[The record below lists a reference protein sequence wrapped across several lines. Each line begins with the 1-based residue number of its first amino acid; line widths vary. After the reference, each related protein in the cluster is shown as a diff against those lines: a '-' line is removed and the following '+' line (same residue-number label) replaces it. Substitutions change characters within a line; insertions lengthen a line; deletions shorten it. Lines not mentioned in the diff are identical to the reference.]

1 MNFDT
6 TQYKTWTWKNPLM
19 LHWMINPGLAFNE
32 LVLGQR
38 IPKLLLVEKNSKK
51 SLAERSFV
59 PCPHCNTIH
68 ASLKWTPQNKTAF
81 RNWFG
86 LYCDNCGKI
95 IPCLTNLTTYLLLA
109 LTFPIWI
116 WFRKKWKQ
124 QWLLAQKERFSK
136 QLDLTT
142 PSYNWVT
149 EGLSWGYFMFVA
161 MDIVYPLLVGE
172 SYSAVKFLIG
182 IVVWTLIGL
191 LFGYVMKQMVFKRN
205 PDPMQDRTQEA
216 VGKIEY

>member
-1 MNFDT
+1 M
-6 TQYKTWTWKNPLM
+6 
-19 LHWMINPGLAFNE
+19 
-32 LVLGQR
+32 
-38 IPKLLLVEKNSKK
+38 
-51 SLAERSFV
+51 
-59 PCPHCNTIH
+59 
-68 ASLKWTPQNKTAF
+68 
-81 RNWFG
+81 
-86 LYCDNCGKI
+86 
-95 IPCLTNLTTYLLLA
+95 A